1 MSDDHSSEGNLTK
14 PVSTTRLGVYLL
26 PNLLTTGTLFGG
38 FFSILVAVQGRYV
51 EGAIAIFAA
60 MIFDGLDGRVA
71 RMTGTQSQFG
81 TQYDS
86 LSDMVAFGVAPA
98 ILVFTWMLGPLDK
111 LGWSAAFIYTS
122 CAALRLA
129 RFNINTEAAPSRY
142 FQGLASP
149 PAAALLA
156 SLVWSGAALEY
167 SAGLAILVGLIA
179 TGLGLLMVSNLVYPS
194 FKDINFDKRV
204 PFVVV
209 LTAILIAG
217 IIMSDPPRLLLL
229 CATVYALSS
238 PARWL
243 YRRLRRHGW
252 LQKILPEKKKEN
264 SGER

>member
-1 MSDDHSSEGNLTK
+1 MSDNTPEESSSS
-14 PVSTTRLGVYLL
+14 PVNTTRLGVYLL

-38 FFSILVAVQGRYV
+38 FYSLLVSLEGRYV

-60 MIFDGLDGRVA
+60 MAFDGLDGRVA

-98 ILVFTWMLGPLDK
+98 VLVFTWMLGPLDK

-129 RFNINTEAAPSRY
+129 RFNINSGSAPSRY

-156 SLVWSGAALEY
+156 SMVWSGAALEQ
-167 SAGLAILVGLIA
+167 STLLAVMAGLI
-179 TGLGLLMVSNLVYPS
+179 TTSLGLLMVSNLVYPS

-204 PFVVV
+204 PFVFV
-209 LTAILIAG
+209 LMAIIIAG

-229 CATVYALSS
+229 CATVYAVS
-238 PARWL
+238 PPIRWVL
-243 YRRLRRHGW
+243 RKFRRQNW
-252 LQKILPEKKKEN
+252 LEKITPEKFRGKRQD
-264 SGER
+264 S

>member
-1 MSDDHSSEGNLTK
+1 MSDDKPKEAVSSA
-14 PVSTTRLGVYLL
+14 PVNTTRLGVYLL

-38 FFSILVAVQGRYV
+38 FYSVLVALEGRYV
-51 EGAIAIFAA
+51 EAAIAIFAA
-60 MIFDGLDGRVA
+60 MVFDGLDGRVA
-71 RMTGTQSQFG
+71 RMTGTQSEFG

-98 ILVFTWMLGPLDK
+98 VLVFTWMLGPLDK

-129 RFNINTEAAPSRY
+129 RFNTKADSAPSRY

-156 SLVWSGAALEY
+156 SLVWSGATLQQ
-167 SAGLAILVGLIA
+167 SAILAIFVGLI
-179 TGLGLLMVSNLVYPS
+179 TTCLGLLMVSNLVYPS

-204 PFVVV
+204 PFVFV
-209 LTAILIAG
+209 LMAIIIAG

-229 CATVYALSS
+229 CATVYAVSS
-238 PARWL
+238 PIRWV
-243 YRRLRRHGW
+243 LRRFRRQNW
-252 LQKILPEKKKEN
+252 LQKLVPGRLRGKHQEN
-264 SGER
+264 

>member
-1 MSDDHSSEGNLTK
+1 MSEDKAEEEIAST
-14 PVSTTRLGVYLL
+14 PVNTTRLGVYLL

-38 FFSILVAVQGRYV
+38 FYSLLVALQGRYV

-60 MIFDGLDGRVA
+60 MAFDGLDGRVA

-98 ILVFTWMLGPLDK
+98 VLVFTWMLGPLDK

-129 RFNINTEAAPSRY
+129 RFNINSGSAPSRY

-156 SLVWSGAALEY
+156 SMVWSGAAFEQ
-167 SAGLAILVGLIA
+167 SIGLAIFVGLVTTA
-179 TGLGLLMVSNLVYPS
+179 LGLLMVSNLVYPS

-204 PFVVV
+204 PFVFV
-209 LTAILIAG
+209 LMAIIIAG
-217 IIMSDPPRLLLL
+217 VIMSDPPRLLLL
-229 CATVYALSS
+229 CATVYAISS
-238 PARWL
+238 PLRWS
-243 YRRLRRHGW
+243 YKKLRRQGW
-252 LQKILPEKKKEN
+252 LQKIVPQRDKDKRQEQ
-264 SGER
+264 

>member
-1 MSDDHSSEGNLTK
+1 MSDEPVEEISSGHLN
-14 PVSTTRLGVYLL
+14 TTRRGVYLL

-38 FFSILVAVQGRYV
+38 FTSLLMALEGRFV

-60 MIFDGLDGRVA
+60 MAFDGLDGRVA

-98 ILVFTWMLGPLDK
+98 VLVYTWMLGPLEK
-111 LGWSAAFIYTS
+111 FGWSAAFIYTS

-129 RFNINTEAAPSRY
+129 RFNINASSSANRY

-149 PAAALLA
+149 PSAGLLA
-156 SLVWSGAALEY
+156 SLVWSGASLEPSIAY
-167 SAGLAILVGLIA
+167 AIPVGIVTA
-179 TGLGLLMVSNLVYPS
+179 CLGLLMVSNFIYPS

-204 PFVVV
+204 PFVFV
-209 LTAILIAG
+209 LSAILVAG

-229 CATVYALSS
+229 CAVSYALWS
-238 PARWL
+238 PFRWTMKG
-243 YRRLRRHGW
+243 LRHQAW
-252 LQKILPEKKKEN
+252 LQRLLPEKLREDRN
-264 SGER
+264 IP